1 LVNIFGR
8 LVEFLRPEV

>member
-1 LVNIFGR
+1 MFGR